1 MPEFE
6 TARHQLPRL
15 AVSQAQ
21 KEITHNEA
29 LARIDALLHPV
40 VQDQLAA
47 PPMLTELD
55 FGKCWLITGSP
66 TGDWA
71 GKPGQ
76 IAIWVA
82 GSWRYSVACEGMRI
96 RLLSS
101 GLDLVCIDGLWVAP
115 PTIPNP
121 MSGTLIDVEAR
132 AAITALLEHL
142 RALGIVA
149 N

>member
-6 TARHQLPRL
+6 TARHQLPLL

-29 LARIDALLHPV
+29 LAQIDALLHPV
-40 VQDQLAA
+40 VEDQLAA

-55 FGKCWLITGSP
+55 FGKCWLIAGSP

-71 GKPGQ
+71 GKPSQ
-76 IAIWVA
+76 IAIWAA
-82 GSWRYSVACEGMRI
+82 GSWRFSVASEGMRI

-101 GLDLVCIDGLWVAP
+101 GLDLVYVDGLWIAP
-115 PTIPNP
+115 PVIANP
-121 MSGTLIDVEAR
+121 ASGAMIDVEAR
-132 AAITALLEHL
+132 AAITELLEHL
-142 RALGIVA
+142 RAIGVVT

>member
-1 MPEFE
+1 MPELE
-6 TARHQLPRL
+6 TTRHQLPLL

-47 PPMLTELD
+47 PPVLTELD
-55 FGKCWLITGSP
+55 FGKCWLIAGSP

-71 GKPGQ
+71 GKADQ
-76 IAIWVA
+76 IAIWA
-82 GSWRYSVACEGMRI
+82 SGSWRFSVASEGMRI
-96 RLLSS
+96 RLFSS
-101 GLDLVCIDGLWVAP
+101 GLNLVYIAGLWVAP
-115 PTIPNP
+115 PAIPNP
-121 MSGTLIDVEAR
+121 VNGTFVDVEAR
-132 AAITALLEHL
+132 AAITTLLDHL
-142 RALGIVA
+142 KALGFVT

>member
-6 TARHQLPRL
+6 TARHQLPLL

-40 VQDQLAA
+40 VEDQQAT
-47 PPMLTELD
+47 PPVLTELD
-55 FGKCWLITGSP
+55 FGKCWLIAGSP
-66 TGDWA
+66 TGEWA

-101 GLDLVCIDGLWVAP
+101 GLDLVYAGGLWIAP
-115 PTIPNP
+115 PVIPNP
-121 MSGTLIDVEAR
+121 ASGAMVDVEAR
-132 AAITALLEHL
+132 SVITALLEHL
-142 RALGIVA
+142 RAIGFVT

>member
-6 TARHQLPRL
+6 TARHQLPLL

-47 PPMLTELD
+47 PPMLTDLD
-55 FGKCWLITGSP
+55 FGKCWLITGLP

-76 IAIWVA
+76 IAIWVS

-101 GLDLVCIDGLWVAP
+101 GLDLVYIDGLWVAP
-115 PTIPNP
+115 PTIPIP

-142 RALGIVA
+142 RALGFVT